1 MALHAKIIALA
12 TVLALAACGGE
23 QPANNSSTSAVSAD
37 VAVNPS
43 NTNSV
48 AEPDSNPAWQTLN
61 IGTEANFPP
70 LRYIDENQEVTGFH
84 VDIIKAAAK
93 AAELNVKFVI
103 TSDIKRLN
111 LLPNNPNYQV
121 ILGTF
126 ADNEENRKFA
136 DFSNPIV
143 SSKFMVFLKQES
155 GKGEGTLDDLK
166 GKKISIDGYYA
177 KNPTLKDAVVKATG
191 SESNLVI
198 KDRYF
203 LAWQAMAR
211 GEADAVFSDN
221 LMFLHT
227 EEVHKD
233 QVNYGY
239 KAVDLSL
246 PNNATILFDKSQ
258 TELLNK
264 FNKGLEEIKKNGQ
277 YDAIQKKWFG
287 DVN

>member
-12 TVLALAACGGE
+12 TVLALVACGGE

-48 AEPDSNPAWQTLN
+48 AEPNSNPAWQTLN

-93 AAELNVKFVI
+93 AAELNIKFVI
-103 TSDIKRLN
+103 TSDIKKLN

-143 SSKFMVFLKQES
+143 SSKFMVFLKQQS

-166 GKKISIDGYYA
+166 DKKISIDGYYA

-211 GEADAVFSDN
+211 DEADAVFSDN

-239 KAVDLSL
+239 KAVDLNL

-277 YDAIQKKWFG
+277 YDTIQKKWFG
-287 DVN
+287 DVS